1 MQSNLF
7 LYIINKKLPENPGG
21 KKEPMYFLPVLKRNA
36 LRFFQSVLV
45 FGVIYMILELFGITL
60 YSQEYALI
68 FALIGYAMT
77 YVNIYIGTVMPIFLS
92 LKDNDLIVKLFQI
105 FQLAS
110 PFLGLSTAS
119 NFGYNAST
127 IYCIIFVSVV
137 VVIRWNAVKKHLF
150 GILGIQ

>member
-1 MQSNLF
+1 
-7 LYIINKKLPENPGG
+7 
-21 KKEPMYFLPVLKRNA
+21 MYFLPVLKRNA

-45 FGVIYMILELFGITL
+45 FGAIYMILELFGITL
-60 YSQEYALI
+60 YSQGYALI
-68 FALIGYAMT
+68 FALIGYAIT

-110 PFLGLSTAS
+110 PFIGLSTAS
-119 NFGYNAST
+119 NFGYNANI
-127 IYCIIFVSVV
+127 IYCVIFFSVF

-150 GILGIQ
+150 EILGIQ